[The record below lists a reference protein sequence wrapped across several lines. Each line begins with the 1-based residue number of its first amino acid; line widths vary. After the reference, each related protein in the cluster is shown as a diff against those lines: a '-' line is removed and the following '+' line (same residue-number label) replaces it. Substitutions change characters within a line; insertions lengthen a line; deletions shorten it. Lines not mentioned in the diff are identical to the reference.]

1 MKIILAGAG
10 EVGTHLAKMLSNEKH
25 DIVVIDPDAEKL
37 QFIESGFDLMTVK
50 GSTTSFEVLKEA
62 NIKKCDLFIAVAP
75 SEETNITGA
84 ILAKKLGAK
93 KTIARIDSSE
103 YLLAQNKEHFL
114 SIGIDYLI
122 YPERIVSR
130 EIITLLNKTSTTD
143 FVDYAGGKLSLYVI
157 KLDEDAPVIRKS
169 LLDIAKKNLKI
180 EYRAIAITRQGETII
195 PRGCDQ
201 FLPGDLVYVIS
212 GPSGIKEI
220 MKYSGKEDVAARNI
234 MILGGSRTG
243 IRTAMD
249 FENHSNIKLI
259 EIDKDKCNRIAE
271 FVDDTLI
278 IHGDGRDINFLKESG
293 ISSMDAFIA
302 VTGSAET
309 NILSCLM
316 AKKFGV
322 RKIICEVE
330 NFDYISLA
338 ENMGIDTIINK
349 KVSTASRIFRFTMD
363 HEVSSIKCLTGTDAE
378 ILEYVAKPGSIITS
392 GALKSINIPK
402 DAVIGGIIRGKSSF
416 IAHGNTQIKPNDI
429 VIVFALPTAIYKIGR
444 FFK

>member
-1 MKIILAGAG
+1 MRIIVAGAG

-25 DIVVIDPDAEKL
+25 DVIVIDPDAEKL
-37 QFIESGFDLMTVK
+37 SFIESSYDLITVR

-62 NIKKCDLFIAVAP
+62 NIKRCNLFIAVAP
-75 SEETNITGA
+75 SEATNITGA
-84 ILAKKLGAK
+84 ILAKKLGAR

-103 YLLAQNKEHFL
+103 YLVTNNKEQIMSL
-114 SIGIDYLI
+114 GIDYLI

-130 EIITLLNKTSTTD
+130 EIIALLNKTSTTD

-157 KLDEDAPVIRKS
+157 KLDENAPIISKS
-169 LLDIAKKNLKI
+169 LIDIAKKNLKL
-180 EYRAIAITRQGETII
+180 EYRAVAITRGGKTII

-201 FLPGDLVYVIS
+201 FLPDDLVYVIS
-212 GPSGIKEI
+212 SPAGLNEI
-220 MKYSGKEDVAARNI
+220 MKYSGKEDIVVKNI

-249 FENHSNIKLI
+249 FEHHSNIKLI
-259 EIDKDKCNRIAE
+259 EIDKEKCNFIAGL
-271 FVDDTLI
+271 VDDTLI
-278 IHGDGRDINFLKESG
+278 INGDGRNIDLLRDSG
-293 ISSMDAFIA
+293 IGNMDAFIA

-322 RKIICEVE
+322 KKIICEVE

-392 GALKSINIPK
+392 GPVKSIELPK
-402 DAVIGGIIRGKSSF
+402 DAIIGGVIRGKSSF
-416 IAHGNTQIKPNDI
+416 IVHGNTLIKPNDI
-429 VIVFALPTAIYKIGR
+429 VIVFALPSAIYKVGR

>member
-1 MKIILAGAG
+1 MRIIVAGAG

-25 DIVVIDPDAEKL
+25 DVIVIDPDAEKL
-37 QFIESGFDLMTVK
+37 SFIESSYDLMTVR

-62 NIKKCDLFIAVAP
+62 NIKRCNLFIAVAP

-103 YLLAQNKEHFL
+103 YLVAHNKEQIMSL
-114 SIGIDYLI
+114 GIDYLI

-130 EIITLLNKTSTTD
+130 EIIALLNKTSTTD

-157 KLDEDAPVIRKS
+157 KLDENAPIISKS
-169 LLDIAKKNLKI
+169 LIDIAKKNLKL
-180 EYRAIAITRQGETII
+180 EYRAVAITRGGKTII

-201 FLPGDLVYVIS
+201 FLPDDLVYVIS
-212 GPSGIKEI
+212 SPSGINEI
-220 MKYSGKEDVAARNI
+220 MKYSGKEDIVVKNI

-249 FENHSNIKLI
+249 FEHNSNIKLI
-259 EIDKDKCNRIAE
+259 EIDKEKCNKIAGW
-271 FVDDTLI
+271 VADTLI
-278 IHGDGRDINFLKESG
+278 INGDGRNIDLLRDSG
-293 ISSMDAFIA
+293 IGNMDAFIA

-322 RKIICEVE
+322 KKIICEVE

-363 HEVSSIKCLTGTDAE
+363 DEVSSIKCLTGTDAE

-392 GALKSINIPK
+392 GPVKSIEMPK
-402 DAVIGGIIRGKSSF
+402 DAIIGGVIRGNSSF

-429 VIVFALPTAIYKIGR
+429 VIVFALPSAIYKVGR

>member
-1 MKIILAGAG
+1 MRIIVAGAG

-25 DIVVIDPDAEKL
+25 DVIVIDPDAEKL
-37 QFIESGFDLMTVK
+37 GFIESSYDLITVQ

-62 NIKKCDLFIAVAP
+62 NIKRCDLFIAVVP

-103 YLLAQNKEHFL
+103 YLIANNKEQIMSL
-114 SIGIDYLI
+114 GIDYLI

-130 EIITLLNKTSTTD
+130 EIIALLNKTSTTD

-157 KLDEDAPVIRKS
+157 KLDKNAPIISKS
-169 LLDIAKKNLKI
+169 LIDIAKKNLKL
-180 EYRAIAITRQGETII
+180 EYRAVAITRGGKTII

-201 FLPGDLVYVIS
+201 FLPDDLVYVIS
-212 GPSGIKEI
+212 SPSGINEI
-220 MKYSGKEDVAARNI
+220 MKYSGKEDIVVKNI

-249 FENHSNIKLI
+249 FEHHSNIKLI
-259 EIDKDKCNRIAE
+259 EIDKEKCNLIAGW
-271 FVDDTLI
+271 VDDTLVI
-278 IHGDGRDINFLKESG
+278 NGDGRNIDFLRDSG
-293 ISSMDAFIA
+293 IGNMDAFIA

-322 RKIICEVE
+322 KKIICEVE

-363 HEVSSIKCLTGTDAE
+363 DQVSSIKCLTGTDAE
-378 ILEYVAKPGSIITS
+378 ILEYVARPGSIITS
-392 GALKSINIPK
+392 GPVKSIEMPK
-402 DAVIGGIIRGKSSF
+402 DAIIGGVIRGKSSF
-416 IAHGNTQIKPNDI
+416 IVHGNTQIKPNDI
-429 VIVFALPTAIYKIGR
+429 VIIFALPSAIYKVGR